1 MCVIYSWYNASTE
14 TSKNEGLKVSLIDK
28 LFEKSS
34 WERFYEYK
42 SGLKCSKRFKKELR
56 EFIDSEAYLEYEAA
70 VRQMQNLPLPS
81 KAIISKMSSQKKRT
95 VYKYPYGFN
104 MLLKLLTYMTLRK
117 YDHIYSSN
125 LYSFRP
131 GVCAKDAIMTI
142 CRTRDIRNMYS
153 YKIDVSDY
161 FNSIPVDKLCRLLD
175 ETVTDDD
182 KLLAFMKALLCE
194 KKALYENEI
203 VTEQKGIMAGTPIAS
218 FYANLY
224 LKDLDEYFRE
234 RNVLYARYSD
244 DIIVFAD
251 KEENIIEYKNTIL
264 EHLKDKGLTVNP
276 DKEVFASAEE
286 GFTFLGVEVRN
297 GNIDIA
303 PASVTKL
310 KQKMRRKARAL
321 DRWRHREGIDGTKA
335 AAAFIRIFNHKLLE
349 VNEDSD
355 LTWSLWFFPV
365 ITTPKSLHEIDLYA
379 QELLRFLISGKHT
392 KARFNVRYED
402 LKELGYK
409 SLVNEYY
416 SFKPS

>member
-1 MCVIYSWYNASTE
+1 
-14 TSKNEGLKVSLIDK
+14 
-28 LFEKSS
+28 
-34 WERFYEYK
+34 
-42 SGLKCSKRFKKELR
+42 
-56 EFIDSEAYLEYEAA
+56 
-70 VRQMQNLPLPS
+70 
-81 KAIISKMSSQKKRT
+81 MSSRKKRT
-95 VYKYPYGFN
+95 VFKYPYDFN
-104 MLLKLLTYMTLRK
+104 MLLKLLTYLTLRK
-117 YDHIYSSN
+117 YDYIYCGN

-142 CRTRDIRNMYS
+142 CRTKDIRSMYS

-161 FNSIPVDKLCRLLD
+161 FNSIPVDQICAALD
-175 ETVTDDD
+175 KTITDDD
-182 KLLAFMKALLCE
+182 RLLSFMKALLKE
-194 KKALYENEI
+194 ERSISGDKEER
-203 VTEQKGIMAGTPIAS
+203 VPKGIMAGTPIAS

-224 LKDLDEYFRE
+224 LKELDEWFRD
-234 RNVLYARYSD
+234 RGIMYARYSD
-244 DIIVFAD
+244 DIIVFAK
-251 KEENIIEYKNTIL
+251 KEDEIREYQKIIL
-264 EHLKDKGLTVNP
+264 DFLKDKGLTVNP
-276 DKEVFASAEE
+276 DKEVFASPED
-286 GFTFLGVEVRN
+286 GFTFLGVEVKN
-297 GNIDIA
+297 GGIDIA

-321 DRWRHREGIDGTKA
+321 DRWYHREGLEGTKA

-365 ITTPKSLHEIDLYA
+365 ITTAKSLHEIDLYA

-402 LKELGYK
+402 LKELGYT

>member
-1 MCVIYSWYNASTE
+1 M
-14 TSKNEGLKVSLIDK
+14 SLIDK

-34 WERFYEYK
+34 WERFYQYK
-42 SGLKCSKRFKKELR
+42 LGLKCSKRFKKELR
-56 EFIDSEAYLEYEAA
+56 NYIDNEYYRTYKDA
-70 VRQMQNLPLPS
+70 VLNLSGLPLPS
-81 KAIISKMSSQKKRT
+81 KSIISKMSSQKKRT
-95 VYKYPYGFN
+95 VYKYPYDFN
-104 MLLKLLTYMTLRK
+104 MILKLLTYLTLRK
-117 YDHIYSSN
+117 YDYLYAPC

-142 CRTRDIRNMYS
+142 CRSKDIRSMYS

-161 FNSIPVDKLCRLLD
+161 FNSIPVDMICSALD
-175 ETVTDDD
+175 SAITDDD
-182 KLLAFMKALLCE
+182 KLLTFMKVLLCE
-194 KKALYENEI
+194 EKALYNGTEI
-203 VTEQKGIMAGTPIAS
+203 IEQKGIMAGTPIAS

-224 LKDLDEYFRE
+224 LKGLDEIFKE
-234 RNVLYARYSD
+234 KGVLYARYSD
-244 DIIVFAD
+244 DIIVFARTED
-251 KEENIIEYKNTIL
+251 EISEYKKLIL
-264 EHLKDKGLTVNP
+264 DHLNERGLKVNP
-276 DKEVFASAEE
+276 DKEEFATPED

-303 PASVTKL
+303 PASVVKL

-321 DRWRHREGIDGTKA
+321 DRWKHREGLDGTKA

-392 KARFNVRYED
+392 KARFNVRYEA

-416 SFKPS
+416 SFRPQ

>member
-1 MCVIYSWYNASTE
+1 M
-14 TSKNEGLKVSLIDK
+14 NEGLKVSLIDK
-28 LFEKSS
+28 LFEKGS

-56 EFIDSEAYLEYEAA
+56 EFIDSGAYLEYEPS
-70 VRQMQNLPLPS
+70 VRKTENLPLPS
-81 KAIISKMSSQKKRT
+81 KAVISKMSSQKKRT

-117 YDHIYSSN
+117 YDHIYSNN

-142 CRTRDIRNMYS
+142 CRTREIRNMYS

-161 FNSIPVDKLCRLLD
+161 FNSIPVEKLCVLLD
-175 ETVTDDD
+175 ETITDDN

-194 KKALYENEI
+194 EKALYENEI
-203 VTEQKGIMAGTPIAS
+203 VAEQKGIMAGTPIAS

-224 LKDLDEYFRE
+224 LKDLDEYFKAKG
-234 RNVLYARYSD
+234 VLYARYSD
-244 DIIVFAD
+244 DIIVFANT
-251 KEENIIEYKNTIL
+251 EEEISEYKNAIL
-264 EHLKDKGLTVNP
+264 DRLKEKGLKVNP
-276 DKEVFASAEE
+276 VKEVFASPKD

-297 GNIDIA
+297 GDIDIA

-321 DRWRHREGIDGTKA
+321 DRWYHREGLDGTRA

-365 ITTPKSLHEIDLYA
+365 ITTSKSLHEIDLYA

-402 LKELGYK
+402 LKELGYT

>member
-1 MCVIYSWYNASTE
+1 M
-14 TSKNEGLKVSLIDK
+14 SLIDK

-34 WERFYEYK
+34 WERYFEYK

-56 EFIDSEAYLEYEAA
+56 EFIDSEGYLTYKES
-70 VRQMQNLPLPS
+70 VNSLTDLPVPS
-81 KAIISKMSSQKKRT
+81 KAIISKMSSHKKRT
-95 VYKYPYGFN
+95 VYKYPYDFN
-104 MLLKLLTYMTLRK
+104 MLLKLLTYLTLRK
-117 YDHIYSSN
+117 YDHIYTPN

-142 CRTRDIRNMYS
+142 CRTKNLHSLYS

-161 FNSIPVDKLCRLLD
+161 FNSIPVDKICEVLD
-175 ETVTDDD
+175 ETVNDDD
-182 KLLAFMKALLCE
+182 KLLTFMKTLLKE
-194 KKALYENEI
+194 ESALYENKI
-203 VTEQKGIMAGTPIAS
+203 INEQKGIMAGTPIAS

-224 LKDLDEYFRE
+224 LKDLDEWFRD
-234 RNVLYARYSD
+234 RGVLYARYSD
-244 DIIVFAD
+244 DIIVFAKSEDEITRYRKVILD
-251 KEENIIEYKNTIL
+251 KLDE
-264 EHLKDKGLTVNP
+264 KGLKVNP
-276 DKEVFASAEE
+276 DKEFYGRPED
-286 GFTFLGVEVRN
+286 GFTFLGVEVKN
-297 GNIDIA
+297 GDIDIA
-303 PASVTKL
+303 PASVVKL

-379 QELLRFLISGKHT
+379 QDLLRFLISGTHT
-392 KARFNVRYED
+392 KSRYNVRYND
-402 LKELGYK
+402 LKELGYR

-416 SFKPS
+416 LQ

>member
-1 MCVIYSWYNASTE
+1 MI
-14 TSKNEGLKVSLIDK
+14 
-28 LFEKSS
+28 
-34 WERFYEYK
+34 
-42 SGLKCSKRFKKELR
+42 
-56 EFIDSEAYLEYEAA
+56 
-70 VRQMQNLPLPS
+70 
-81 KAIISKMSSQKKRT
+81 
-95 VYKYPYGFN
+95 
-104 MLLKLLTYMTLRK
+104 LKLLTYLTLRK
-117 YDHIYSSN
+117 YDYLYAPC

-142 CRTRDIRNMYS
+142 CRSKDIRSMYS

-161 FNSIPVDKLCRLLD
+161 FNSIPVDMICSALD
-175 ETVTDDD
+175 SAITDDD
-182 KLLAFMKALLCE
+182 KLLTFMKVLLCE
-194 KKALYENEI
+194 EKALYNGTEI
-203 VTEQKGIMAGTPIAS
+203 IEQKGIMAGTPIAS

-224 LKDLDEYFRE
+224 LKGLDEIFKE
-234 RNVLYARYSD
+234 KGVLYARYSD
-244 DIIVFAD
+244 DIIVFARTED
-251 KEENIIEYKNTIL
+251 EISEYKKLIL
-264 EHLKDKGLTVNP
+264 DHLNERGLKVNP
-276 DKEVFASAEE
+276 DKEEFATPED

-303 PASVTKL
+303 PASVVKL

-321 DRWRHREGIDGTKA
+321 DRWKHREGLDGTKA

-392 KARFNVRYED
+392 KARFNVRYEA

-416 SFKPS
+416 SFRPQ

>member
-1 MCVIYSWYNASTE
+1 M
-14 TSKNEGLKVSLIDK
+14 SLIDK
-28 LFEKSS
+28 LFDKSS
-34 WERFYEYK
+34 WERFYGYK
-42 SGLKCSKRFKKELR
+42 LGLRCSKRFKKELR
-56 EFIDSEAYLEYEAA
+56 EYIDNASYLAYKDA
-70 VRQMQNLPLPS
+70 VSDLKDLPLPARS
-81 KAIISKMSSQKKRT
+81 VISKMSSRKKRT
-95 VYKYPYGFN
+95 VFKYPYDFN
-104 MLLKLLTYMTLRK
+104 MLLKLLTYLTLRK
-117 YDHIYSSN
+117 YDHIYSGN

-142 CRTRDIRNMYS
+142 CRTKDIRSMYS

-161 FNSIPVDKLCRLLD
+161 FNSIPVDQMCAALD
-175 ETVTDDD
+175 KTITDDD
-182 KLLAFMKALLCE
+182 RLLSFMKALLKE
-194 KKALYENEI
+194 ERSISGDKEER
-203 VTEQKGIMAGTPIAS
+203 VPKGIMAGTPIAS

-224 LKDLDEYFRE
+224 LKELDEWFRD
-234 RNVLYARYSD
+234 RGIMYARYSD
-244 DIIVFAD
+244 DIIVFAKNED
-251 KEENIIEYKNTIL
+251 EIREYKKIIL
-264 EHLKDKGLTVNP
+264 DFLKDKGLTVNP
-276 DKEVFASAEE
+276 DKEVFASPED
-286 GFTFLGVEVRN
+286 GFTFLGVEVKN
-297 GNIDIA
+297 GQIDIA

-321 DRWRHREGIDGTKA
+321 NRWYHREGLEGTKA

-365 ITTPKSLHEIDLYA
+365 ITTAKSLHEIDLYA

-402 LKELGYK
+402 LKELGYT

>member
-1 MCVIYSWYNASTE
+1 M
-14 TSKNEGLKVSLIDK
+14 SLIDK
-28 LFEKSS
+28 LFEKNC

-56 EFIDSEAYLEYEAA
+56 EFIDGGAYLEYKDA
-70 VRQMQNLPLPS
+70 VSTLKDLPLPF
-81 KAIISKMSSQKKRT
+81 KAVISKMSTQKKRT

-117 YDHIYSSN
+117 YDHIYTNN

-131 GVCAKDAIMTI
+131 GVCAKDAIMAI
-142 CRTRDIRNMYS
+142 CHTKDIRSMYS

-175 ETVTDDD
+175 ETVADDD

-194 KKALYENEI
+194 EKALYENET

-224 LKDLDEYFRE
+224 LKDLDEIFKE
-234 RNVLYARYSD
+234 KGVLYARYSD
-244 DIIVFAD
+244 DIIVFARTED
-251 KEENIIEYKNTIL
+251 EISEYKKLIL
-264 EHLKDKGLTVNP
+264 DHLNEKGLKVNP
-276 DKEVFASAEE
+276 DKEVFATPED

-297 GNIDIA
+297 GDIDIA
-303 PASVTKL
+303 PASVVKL

-321 DRWRHREGIDGTKA
+321 DRWKRREGLDGTKA

-365 ITTPKSLHEIDLYA
+365 ITTSKSLHEIDLYA
-379 QELLRFLISGKHT
+379 QYLLRFLVSGTHT
-392 KARFNVRYED
+392 KSRYNVRYED

-409 SLVNEYY
+409 SLVNEYF
-416 SFKPS
+416 SFKPQ